1 MLTSSKQNMFVFVTL
16 LIWVNI
22 LTFLSKQFLQEI
34 FEIEASDKM
43 KKYCLCLDG
52 DPPSNK

>member
-22 LTFLSKQFLQEI
+22 LTFLSKQFLGEI
-34 FEIEASDKM
+34 FEIESSDKM